1 MANTEVH
8 YLQMTKEVILAEALK
23 LSPAEQYEL
32 VDDLTARI
40 GDQADDCELTEA
52 GKAMLDE
59 RWKEM
64 RKHPERNLTLD
75 ELKARVQAHIRR

>member
-1 MANTEVH
+1 MP
-8 YLQMTKEVILAEALK
+8 KEVILAEALK
-23 LSPAEQYEL
+23 LSLAEHYEL
-32 VDDLTARI
+32 VDALTARI

-64 RKHPERNLTLD
+64 RKHPEFDT
-75 ELKARVQAHIRR
+75 ELKLIGCDSFVS